1 MKKEVEQLKQEIY
14 GNKDWNTNE
23 IRKIRKGYDA
33 RYLLAQMKIARALEL
48 DDLLAVKTRGQC
60 TGCPE
65 RYLLEK

>member
-23 IRKIRKGYDA
+23 IRKGYDA